1 MSNWFNLFFM
11 VSVTSTMCRKLS
23 LFQYYKVI
31 FLSYCG
37 TFGVLVFYWFSFSL
51 LHLEFIFVD
60 VGIKPYLPNRKV
72 NHHTFV
78 EYKCSFPQLLHYWFV
93 TFFLWFSWFIDLFPH
108 PNCFDYFSFIVCSVS
123 GRERTC
129 HRYFFSK

>member
-1 MSNWFNLFFM
+1 M

-60 VGIKPYLPNRKV
+60 VGIKPYLPNRLSIITPLL
-72 NHHTFV
+72 NINAAFLNYYITD
-78 EYKCSFPQLLHYWFV
+78 LLH
-93 TFFLWFSWFIDLFPH
+93 
-108 PNCFDYFSFIVCSVS
+108 SFCGSLGLLIYSRTQSVLIILAL
-123 GRERTC
+123 
-129 HRYFFSK
+129 